1 MCVHVHVRARA
12 CARACARVCATRTKV
27 GYTCIYDRI
36 CENRP
41 LRVIQ
46 IVQYSRLQFHLNIAY
61 RVLDTAY
68 CDMGSAMYMFAG
80 QARARQTLN
89 LYPSSI

>member
-1 MCVHVHVRARA
+1 MRVRARA
-12 CARACARVCATRTKV
+12 CACARVCAMCTKV

-46 IVQYSRLQFHLNIAY
+46 IVQYVH
-61 RVLDTAY
+61 
-68 CDMGSAMYMFAG
+68 
-80 QARARQTLN
+80 
-89 LYPSSI
+89 